1 MKQHGILNS
10 HISKVLSDMG
20 HTDQLTIADC
30 GLPIVQGTEKIDLAI
45 RLGEPSFISVLKAV
59 IDDMK
64 IERIILAEEIKQH
77 NPDLLVEIQQ
87 IFDSQIEIAFIDHE
101 SFKGQTAHSK
111 AVIRTGE
118 ATPYANVILQ
128 SGVVF

>member
-1 MKQHGILNS
+1 MKKHGILNS

-30 GLPIVQGTEKIDLAI
+30 GLPITKNIEKIDLAI
-45 RLGEPSFISVLKAV
+45 RIGEPDFISVLKAV
-59 IDDMK
+59 INDMK
-64 IERIILAEEIKQH
+64 VERIILAEEIKQH
-77 NPDLLVEIQQ
+77 NPNLLEKIQSL
-87 IFDSQIEIAFIDHE
+87 FDSSIEIVFIDHE
-101 SFKGQTAHSK
+101 AFKSQTQITK

-128 SGVVF
+128 SGVIF